1 MIITITLNPALD
13 KFIQLDT
20 LNLGELNRYNEL
32 RVQAGGKGINVARI
46 LHTLKKDVLAMSI
59 FGGHNGMR
67 MQEIM
72 DKEGIPFDITPTNFY
87 TRENIK
93 LLEDDGRETEVN
105 QRGQLDHNSYSRF
118 KKSLKKNLK
127 KAKIL
132 ILAGSVPKGISSD
145 IYQELILLAKSYD
158 VKTILDTSGS
168 PLKLGIGSNPFLI
181 KPNLFELSNLIGKN
195 LTSTADVF
203 QAMRIILNKGIE
215 NIIVSAGEQGAFFAN
230 KEKCYQIVP
239 PEIKIP
245 NTTVGAGDSMVAGLA
260 IAIDE
265 GYDFLQM
272 ARFVTSIATLYVS
285 GKEINQENIDEIK
298 DMLEIVEGEHLK

>member
-32 RVQAGGKGINVARI
+32 RVQAGGKGINVARV

-59 FGGHNGMR
+59 LGGHSGMR

-72 DKEGIPFDITPTNFY
+72 DKEGIPFDITSTNFN

-93 LLEDDGRETEVN
+93 LVEDDGRETEVN

-168 PLKLGIGSNPFLI
+168 PLKMGIESNPFLI
-181 KPNLFELSNLIGKN
+181 KPNLFELSNLIGEN
-195 LTSTADVF
+195 LTSTSDVF

-230 KEKCYQIVP
+230 KEKCYQLVP

-245 NTTVGAGDSMVAGLA
+245 DTTVGAGDSMVAGLA

-265 GYDFLQM
+265 DYNFLQM

-298 DMLEIVEGEHLK
+298 DMLEIVEG